1 MRVEITRWP
10 KWLHE
15 KVMQHPNMSKFGIES
30 VLDTRPNTD
39 HTFVCLKEISDDM
52 DVNAIIT
59 ECLGQ
64 LPEECAAVLLSDSV
78 NQDGSINNDLIL
90 VSQMGEMISEIHE
103 AGLVIET
110 TVESEGPQEIQR
122 PPSPPDFVEEAAPA
136 NDSSKENANT
146 VEQETVETS
155 EPPPREESPQDE
167 SPQDE
172 SPQDES
178 PQDESPQDEPPREE
192 LSQDEAP
199 RSRQPPSPSE
209 SEASQHVRF
218 SVSHSI
224 SDGDRPGGSEMP
236 DDDLPEWLRGEPIL
250 PPDPCPETTKIMYKN
265 EQIEAIYGVLT
276 PRLLV
281 ALANQRVQ
289 LPGING
295 KVPCFMQGTKVRV
308 GYNLID
314 PSTYSA
320 ATYTVS
326 SRVSRPS
333 SLASLRRGMLHRG
346 GVVKAHRQRRAAS
359 ERR

>member
-1 MRVEITRWP
+1 M
-10 KWLHE
+10 L
-15 KVMQHPNMSKFGIES
+15 SS
-30 VLDTRPNTD
+30 S
-39 HTFVCLKEISDDM
+39 ISP
-52 DVNAIIT
+52 T
-59 ECLGQ
+59 K
-64 LPEECAAVLLSDSV
+64 
-78 NQDGSINNDLIL
+78 
-90 VSQMGEMISEIHE
+90 
-103 AGLVIET
+103 
-110 TVESEGPQEIQR
+110 R
-122 PPSPPDFVEEAAPA
+122 PPSP
-136 NDSSKENANT
+136 SG
-146 VEQETVETS
+146 
-155 EPPPREESPQDE
+155 
-167 SPQDE
+167 
-172 SPQDES
+172 
-178 PQDESPQDEPPREE
+178 
-192 LSQDEAP
+192 
-199 RSRQPPSPSE
+199 